1 VRGGVAATHKFIPG
15 LSNAYFSCGQ
25 KQLVGKNNLW
35 AKTTCG
41 QKQLVGKNNI
51 FSVSR
56 FRCKFVKSA

>member
-41 QKQLVGKNNI
+41 QKQHLFCQSI
-51 FSVSR
+51 
-56 FRCKFVKSA
+56 